1 LTRWIANAVA
11 CLALISSAT
20 AVFAQAAQPT
30 AAEKKSGTKL
40 VLPPSPKALLP
51 DAFDGWELA
60 APSKVVTDPA
70 QADAANAEALKEYG
84 FSLAVVANYK
94 REDDTLS
101 VRAMRFN
108 DTSGTYGAYTYYR
121 QNGWP
126 KEAIGTGAA
135 SNHNRV
141 LFWAGLTV
149 VDATF
154 SRIGPMSAG
163 EMREIAR
170 QLPESSGSQ
179 GLLPPILA
187 SLPKAK
193 LDGQTTH
200 YAVGPASYAGSG
212 GVLPP
217 SLVDFNRG
225 AETMTANYSLTS
237 GEATLTII
245 DYPTPQIAQAQEA
258 AIRTYLKAGSQAQPP
273 WPKPLTDSDT
283 ASLEVRHSGP
293 LVVVV
298 SGDAVPDDSH
308 RLLESVHYEAELTA
322 VPLPVESEIAK
333 TSKLLLGIAALS
345 LIGAAAAIIL
355 GGFFGGGRALYR
367 MARGKPASTV
377 FDEEFI
383 HLDLRVEWTEESDA
397 IPRPHPKG

>member
-1 LTRWIANAVA
+1 MRWIANCAA
-11 CLALISSAT
+11 CLALVSGAA

-30 AAEKKSGTKL
+30 AAEKKSGTRL

-51 DAFDGWELA
+51 DTFDGWELA
-60 APSKVVTDPA
+60 SPSKVVTDPA
-70 QADAANAEALKEYG
+70 QADSANAAALKEYG
-84 FSLAVVANYK
+84 FASALLANYK
-94 REDDTLS
+94 RDDDTLN

-108 DTSGTYGAYTYYR
+108 DASGTYGAYTYYR

-126 KEAIGTGAA
+126 KEEIGTGAA

-141 LFWAGLTV
+141 IFWAGTTV

-163 EMREIAR
+163 EMRELAR
-170 QLPESSGSQ
+170 QLPQSSGTLA
-179 GLLPPILA
+179 LLPPILA

-200 YAVGPASYAGSG
+200 YAVGPAGYSGSG

-225 AETMTANYSLTS
+225 AETITANYSLTS
-237 GEATLTII
+237 GVATLTIV
-245 DYPTPQIAQAQEA
+245 DYPTPQIAQAQEKA
-258 AIRTYLKAGSQAQPP
+258 VRDYLKAGSQAQPA

-298 SGDAVPDDSH
+298 SGDAIPDDSH
-308 RLLESVHYEAELTA
+308 RLLESVHYEAELTS
-322 VPLPVESEIAK
+322 VPLPVESEVEK
-333 TSKLLLGIAALS
+333 TSKLLTGIAVIS
-345 LIGAAAAIIL
+345 LVGAGAAIIL

-383 HLDLRVEWTEESDA
+383 HLDLKMEWTDESEA
-397 IPRPHPKG
+397 IRGPHPKR